1 MFQYDEKKTYI
12 YTKSYCT
19 CNEDFESIY
28 LGDDEIAEEFEEDE
42 GRIRSQN
49 LKSIEKLRAW
59 KNLRQ
64 CSRRLRDLA
73 DKMYEFESL
82 HFLDAVIKKNVP
94 AVKKL
99 LAQKSIDPAI
109 SVRHSTNFALMYA
122 CWKEDGEMV
131 KLLLNDERVAIPEDE
146 GSNYSVR
153 GVVKS
158 REMSEI
164 LSKFPDRI
172 VHQC

>member
-1 MFQYDEKKTYI
+1 ME
-12 YTKSYCT
+12 
-19 CNEDFESIY
+19 
-28 LGDDEIAEEFEEDE
+28 LGDHMIAEKFKEDE
-42 GRIRSQN
+42 GHIRSQK

-64 CSRRLRDLA
+64 CSRRFRDLA

-99 LAQKSIDPAI
+99 LAQKSIDPAT
-109 SVRHSTNFALMYA
+109 SVGYSTNFALMYA
-122 CWKEDGEMV
+122 CWKDDVELV
-131 KLLLNDERVAIPEDE
+131 KLLLNDERVAIPDDK
-146 GSNYSVR
+146 GTNYSVR
-153 GVVKS
+153 GVAQS

-164 LSKFPDRI
+164 LSKFPNRV
-172 VHQC
+172 VHKCGKK